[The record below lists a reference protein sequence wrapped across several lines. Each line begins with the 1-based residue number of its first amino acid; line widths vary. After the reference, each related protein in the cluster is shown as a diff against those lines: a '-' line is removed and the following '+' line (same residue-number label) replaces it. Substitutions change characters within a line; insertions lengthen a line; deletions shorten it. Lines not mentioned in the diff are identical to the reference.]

1 MVGFI
6 KKPIQFKLNIHILTA
21 IKTNNKLIDSISK
34 YFPGVGLILAMLNI
48 LYMLLILCMIA
59 FVGYAIA
66 LLFNWINL
74 TPGGKINKLNVFVIG
89 TILQILLI
97 VFVPEIRFA
106 MEFFLYVLPSQY
118 IFGVERVEPLNFS
131 FSFLN

>member
-1 MVGFI
+1 
-6 KKPIQFKLNIHILTA
+6 
-21 IKTNNKLIDSISK
+21 
-34 YFPGVGLILAMLNI
+34 
-48 LYMLLILCMIA
+48 MIA
-59 FVGYAIA
+59 FIGYAIT
-66 LLFNWINL
+66 LVFNWVDL
-74 TPGGKINKLNVFVIG
+74 PSGGKINKLNVIVIG
-89 TILQILLI
+89 TILQILLM